1 MERISR
7 EVNAILKRPDVLE
20 QFQKQGV
27 EPSGAT
33 PAEFAAFLKQ
43 QLADWGRAA
52 RDAGLKPE

>member
-1 MERISR
+1 
-7 EVNAILKRPDVLE
+7 VLE